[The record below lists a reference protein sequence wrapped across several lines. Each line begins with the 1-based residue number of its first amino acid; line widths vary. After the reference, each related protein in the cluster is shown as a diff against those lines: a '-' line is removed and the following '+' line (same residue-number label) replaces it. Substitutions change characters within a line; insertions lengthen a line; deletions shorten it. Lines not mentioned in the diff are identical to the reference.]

1 MEKTQQY
8 RQFAETLTVAA
19 QAAQESAREMLL
31 AAAATWRSLAD
42 EIEPA
47 FEASAEVVDFAD
59 ARRRLLKI
67 A

>member
-1 MEKTQQY
+1 VEKTEQY

-19 QAAQESAREMLL
+19 QAAQDSAREMLL
-31 AAAATWRSLAD
+31 AAAATWRALAD

-47 FEASAEVVDFAD
+47 FETSAEVVNFAE
-59 ARRRLLKI
+59 ARQRLLKI